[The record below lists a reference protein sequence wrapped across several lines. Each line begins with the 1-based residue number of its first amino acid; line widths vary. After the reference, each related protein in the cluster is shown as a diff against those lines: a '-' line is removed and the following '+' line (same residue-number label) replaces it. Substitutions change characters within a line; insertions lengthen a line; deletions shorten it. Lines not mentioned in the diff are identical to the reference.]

1 MKDIV
6 VSKLC
11 KAYGDNKV
19 LNNFDLNISEC
30 TITCVMGP
38 SGCGKTT
45 LLNILLGLETADS
58 GEIKNLP
65 QSISAV
71 FQEDRLFEDFSAVS
85 NIKAVNTDKA
95 KATTLIEAMGL
106 AGSEKKP
113 VKELSGGM
121 KRRVA
126 IARALAYEADF
137 VVMDEPFKGLDE
149 KTKGSVIDFVKKAL
163 KNKTALIVTHDREEA
178 KRLGAVLVTMNA
190 YGECED

>member
-190 YGECED
+190 YGERED

>member
-19 LNNFDLNISEC
+19 LNDFDLNISEC

-45 LLNILLGLETADS
+45 LLNILLGLETADI

-190 YGECED
+190 YGERED

>member
-149 KTKGSVIDFVKKAL
+149 KTKGSVVDFVKKAL

-190 YGECED
+190 YGERED

>member
-149 KTKGSVIDFVKKAL
+149 KTKGFVIDFVKKAL

-190 YGECED
+190 YGERED